1 MQISEVEV
9 AKLAAAEK
17 SGLVRKRKADVELKK
32 ITPDVLPPT
41 VEPDPAEVARFAQ
54 VVKDLPDVR
63 EDAVMELKEEIEKG
77 EYEVSGEEVA
87 DMMARRMKADHLGR
101 R

>member
-17 SGLVRKRKADVELKK
+17 PGLARRKTDVELKK
-32 ITPDVLPPT
+32 ITPDELPPT

-63 EDAVMELKEEIEKG
+63 EDVVMELKEKIESG
-77 EYEVSGEEVA
+77 EYEVSGEEIA
-87 DMMARRMKADHLGR
+87 DMMARRMKADR
-101 R
+101 VR